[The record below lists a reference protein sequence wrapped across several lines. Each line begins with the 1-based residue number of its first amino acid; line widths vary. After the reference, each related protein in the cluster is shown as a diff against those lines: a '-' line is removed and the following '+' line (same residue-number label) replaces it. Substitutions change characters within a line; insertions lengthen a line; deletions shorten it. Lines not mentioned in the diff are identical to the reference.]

1 MRPIWAHKATKC
13 AYAKCPEEDKLI
25 QPEARR
31 LDEHMRLENRTLRLH
46 YHLKCY
52 AKYVIQWF
60 IDNPYKP
67 RSSMG
72 GRPPLEMSEADREKR
87 RLTLGKI
94 NALQKYYIPVLKLQV
109 DITELGPKD
118 MQRFLQFHRK
128 MQENLKVLEGVGGIP
143 EIYKNMAVP
152 TLGGLGT
159 PVTSE
164 KEEILA

>member
-1 MRPIWAHKATKC
+1 MRPTWAHRATEC
-13 AYAKCPEEDKLI
+13 AYKKCLAKDKLI
-25 QPEARR
+25 LPQHRR
-31 LDEHMRLENRTLRLH
+31 LDESIWTGEKTRRLH

-72 GRPPLEMSEADREKR
+72 GRPPLEMSETDKKLR
-87 RLTLGKI
+87 RLTLGKL
-94 NALQKYYIPVLKLQV
+94 NALKTYYIPLLKLQV
-109 DITELGPKD
+109 DITELESRD
-118 MQRFLQFHRK
+118 MKRFMQFHRK